1 MTQNTITIN
10 YLTPILHIGLWGLV
24 FLWPLL
30 VIQDVSDLN
39 RIVIRNWLP
48 TFCILLVFYAN
59 YWLLVD
65 HFFFKNKKALFFI
78 LNVLL
83 IITFF
88 FLIKF
93 ITPYFNIEHPGLN
106 IGRVRKMNR
115 NSITSL
121 QLIFPMVLS
130 IGMCLGIKINKQ
142 WNKRE
147 LEIEKTKQSQLFL
160 QNKYLRYQI
169 QPHFLFN
176 TLNSIYS
183 LTSKKSNDAPE
194 VVLTLSDMMRY
205 MLYYTDGEYVLLK
218 DELKYIENYMKLQR
232 LRIANNQNV
241 KINIHG
247 SVTSQKIRPFL
258 FISFIENA
266 FKYGTDFKGNT
277 EIKINIHVNE
287 NELQFEC
294 GNIIGNRKKDEE
306 SSGIG
311 LNNTKERLQLLY
323 PERHWLH
330 IKEEDNKFVVNLTL
344 KLD

>member
-147 LEIEKTKQSQLFL
+147 LE
-160 QNKYLRYQI
+160 
-169 QPHFLFN
+169 
-176 TLNSIYS
+176 
-183 LTSKKSNDAPE
+183 TS
-194 VVLTLSDMMRY
+194 
-205 MLYYTDGEYVLLK
+205 
-218 DELKYIENYMKLQR
+218 
-232 LRIANNQNV
+232 
-241 KINIHG
+241 
-247 SVTSQKIRPFL
+247 
-258 FISFIENA
+258 
-266 FKYGTDFKGNT
+266 
-277 EIKINIHVNE
+277 
-287 NELQFEC
+287 
-294 GNIIGNRKKDEE
+294 
-306 SSGIG
+306 
-311 LNNTKERLQLLY
+311 
-323 PERHWLH
+323 
-330 IKEEDNKFVVNLTL
+330 
-344 KLD
+344 